1 MFEMKVKTQKDSLTE
16 QIIGAAIQV
25 HTELGPGLLESIYEA
40 CLFHELS
47 IQGLKVERQKSVPIT
62 YKGIK
67 LGVGYRLDLFVEDK
81 VIIEIKSVA
90 GLLPIHEAQL
100 ISYLKQMGGGK
111 GLLINFN
118 VSLLK
123 NGLRRFIL

>member
-1 MFEMKVKTQKDSLTE
+1 MKVKTQKDSLTE